1 MPNHSFYY
9 AIGRITGL
17 ERSLLKKNELDSI
30 SELTGD
36 RAIKSLVDYGY
47 GQGAT
52 DKSNLGALISAEME
66 KLQQEI
72 YDLTPN
78 RKMTDLFFID
88 LDVINLKL
96 YFKSKLL
103 GNTLTSDELVAGV
116 FDRETLIPSLE
127 NKNYEAFGDTF
138 SQYVE
143 KMAEEIELLEESAN
157 PMAVSQVVDRTVFSY
172 IFDTIKK
179 LRDSYLKNYF
189 SNKVDLLNILSVLR
203 SKTLRWNK
211 QMAEGMMI
219 NGGFISTSDIMDN
232 YELDIVDLVRK
243 TPLGPNEE
251 RIKRAVLQYDSSEAS
266 VEFLQDAFA
275 EILNDTALNDEYDV
289 FGIGP
294 IASYIIRKIREAREL
309 RIIFSKKNSSATSL

>member
-9 AIGRITGL
+9 ANGRITGL

-30 SELTGD
+30 SELPRD
-36 RAIKSLVDYGY
+36 RAIKSLVDCGY
-47 GQGAT
+47 GQGAA

-88 LDVINLKL
+88 LDAINFKL
-96 YFKSKLL
+96 YFKSELL
-103 GNTLTSDELVAGV
+103 GNTLTPDELVAGV
-116 FDRETLIPSLE
+116 FDRETLILSLE
-127 NKNYEAFGDTF
+127 NKDYEAFGEAF
-138 SQYVE
+138 SPYVE
-143 KMAEEIELLEESAN
+143 KMAKEIELLEETAN
-157 PMAVSQVVDRTVFSY
+157 PMAVSQVVDRFVFSY

-189 SNKVDLLNILSVLR
+189 SNKVDFLNILSVLR
-203 SKTLRWNK
+203 SKTLRWDK
-211 QMAEGMMI
+211 ARAEEMMI
-219 NGGFISTSDIMDN
+219 DGGFISSSDIMDN
-232 YELDIVDLVRK
+232 YEFDIVDLVGK
-243 TPLGPNEE
+243 IPLGPNEE
-251 RIKRAVLQYDSSEAS
+251 RIKRAILQYDSSEVS
-266 VEFLQDAFA
+266 IEFLQNAFA

-294 IASYIIRKIREAREL
+294 IASYIIRKINEAREL
-309 RIIFSKKNSSATSL
+309 RTIFSKKNS